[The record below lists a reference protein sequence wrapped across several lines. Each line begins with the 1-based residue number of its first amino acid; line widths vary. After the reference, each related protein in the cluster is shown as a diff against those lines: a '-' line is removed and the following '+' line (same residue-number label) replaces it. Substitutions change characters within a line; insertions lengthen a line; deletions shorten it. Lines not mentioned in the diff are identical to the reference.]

1 MTSWS
6 RPRHRFR
13 QALAAGAIAAACLHA
28 APLAAQA
35 PLGPIP
41 AQEELRYSVYWP
53 SGLSFG
59 TAEFRARFTDPGW
72 RFEFEL
78 QASLPRIE
86 INDRV
91 VSRADSQMC
100 GQEFEKHILHGSKRA
115 NELLRFRPNVVER
128 INLQRA
134 EESRP
139 SVIPVQDCARD
150 ALAFLYFLRTEL
162 AAGRIPPP
170 STVFFGAG
178 YRIRLEHSQTRWLTW
193 DGERQLTDEIRVSV
207 RGPASEHELSAYFG
221 RDDSR
226 APLLFQMQ
234 FDADRFTMRLQ
245 E

>member
-1 MTSWS
+1 
-6 RPRHRFR
+6 
-13 QALAAGAIAAACLHA
+13 
-28 APLAAQA
+28 
-35 PLGPIP
+35 
-41 AQEELRYSVYWP
+41 
-53 SGLSFG
+53 
-59 TAEFRARFTDPGW
+59 
-72 RFEFEL
+72 
-78 QASLPRIE
+78 
-86 INDRV
+86 
-91 VSRADSQMC
+91 
-100 GQEFEKHILHGSKRA
+100 EFEKHILHGSKRA

-178 YRIRLEHSQTRWLTW
+178 YRIRLEHTQTRWLTW